1 MVCLGDMHKL
11 LTIVAIIAACFNSA
25 RAGDFSL
32 QSAGARFGFSSSDSV
47 DFHQVD
53 LLANWNLPW
62 KWELGSHLRLKT
74 RLDLSAGWLGDPGG
88 NAVVGAFGPSLV
100 FGHQRLPLSV
110 DVGVSPTLISESE
123 FQTKDLGSHF
133 QFTSHVGLNWDFAAH
148 FRFTY
153 RFQHMSNADIAL
165 PNPGLNQH
173 MLGVNYVF

>member
-1 MVCLGDMHKL
+1 MRSVRLLAFPRSVNSVSLGSCRLISITSSPPTSDMVCLGDMHKL

-74 RLDLSAGWLGDPGG
+74 RFDLSAGWLGDP
-88 NAVVGAFGPSLV
+88 
-100 FGHQRLPLSV
+100 
-110 DVGVSPTLISESE
+110 
-123 FQTKDLGSHF
+123 
-133 QFTSHVGLNWDFAAH
+133 
-148 FRFTY
+148 
-153 RFQHMSNADIAL
+153 
-165 PNPGLNQH
+165 
-173 MLGVNYVF
+173 